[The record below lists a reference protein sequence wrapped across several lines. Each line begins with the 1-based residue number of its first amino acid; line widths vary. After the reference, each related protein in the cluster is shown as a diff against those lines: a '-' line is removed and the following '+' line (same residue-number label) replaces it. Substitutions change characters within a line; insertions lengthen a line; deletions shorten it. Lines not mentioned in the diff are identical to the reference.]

1 MKHQDILDMMT
12 VEEKAALLS
21 GASEWTS
28 RGCERLGIPEITFF
42 GRASWTAETGRSG
55 RSSGTECVIACDLL
69 SYGGDGG

>member
-28 RGCERLGIPEITFF
+28 RGVKGWEYLRLHFRTGLMDCGDRKVREII
-42 GRASWTAETGRSG
+42 W
-55 RSSGTECVIACDLL
+55 D
-69 SYGGDGG
+69 